1 VIKEYI
7 VYILILITI
16 TITMILMG
24 ILLMRT
30 ELIWNRYVDLK
41 GTISKEVN
49 SKKESLKE
57 ANSKEVCLIAG
68 EIYYCDELR

>member
-1 VIKEYI
+1 
-7 VYILILITI
+7 
-16 TITMILMG
+16 
-24 ILLMRT
+24 MRT